1 VQISKS
7 YLFSTHGELDE
18 AVASA
23 ERAAAMSTG
32 KRYHSEEA
40 RLALGQALSLRGD
53 VLGTRAA
60 LEPALPFYEAHPLE
74 RFSQTGTRSIWCH
87 GHLAHANCLS
97 GNLEQAKIHADRA
110 VTLAEETGRP
120 LDRVFAM
127 HRRGEVLLEREAYP
141 EAAEMMEEAMDIAE
155 HVDAPLFTVWF
166 GCDIV
171 PAYIA
176 LGRMEPARQL
186 LARQEPEAR
195 RLSLHQFAA
204 CLALRRGEIAL
215 VDGREDE
222 ATKQAEAALLTAR
235 SAGYLVLETAALR
248 LAGSVERLRDG
259 STSTL
264 EAAAALAEA
273 RGLAGEA
280 RRARAS
286 GALPYGAPGTI

>member
-1 VQISKS
+1 
-7 YLFSTHGELDE
+7 
-18 AVASA
+18 
-23 ERAAAMSTG
+23 
-32 KRYHSEEA
+32 
-40 RLALGQALSLRGD
+40 LSLRGD
-53 VLGTRAA
+53 VLGARAA
-60 LEPALPFYEAHPLE
+60 LEPALPFYEVHPLE

-87 GHLAHANCLS
+87 GHMAHANCLS
-97 GNLEQAKIHADRA
+97 GDLERAKTHADRA

-120 LDRVFAM
+120 LDKVFSM
-127 HRRGEVLLEREAYP
+127 HCIGEVLLECESYAA
-141 EAAEMMEEAMDIAE
+141 AAEILEEAMGIAE
-155 HVDAPLFTVWF
+155 HVNSPLFTVWL
-166 GCDIV
+166 GCDII

-176 LGRMEPARQL
+176 LGRIEPARQI

-195 RLSLHQFAA
+195 RLSLRQFAA

-222 ATKQAEAALLTAR
+222 AAKQAEAALLTAR
-235 SAGYLVLETAALR
+235 SAGYFVIETAALR
-248 LAGSVERLRDG
+248 VGGSIERLRG
-259 STSTL
+259 ETTSTL